1 MYPQRRATLMDEVKE
16 NTRSA
21 PRVAIYARMS
31 TDKQSPQSPDDQI
44 RECRRFATSKGW
56 VISESLIVTEAG
68 VSAGSRHNR
77 PGLTRLLE
85 SEIGRWDVLLCFDS
99 SRLARNGEVMGW
111 IRNQLSLWGKD
122 AYEAVSGL
130 SIQNL
135 GSRVMDVVNEN
146 YLEKLRHDTRRGL
159 RGQVER
165 GYSGG
170 GKPFGFRTVPDGSG
184 GVDARGEAV
193 PAGYLWEID
202 SDQALVVHRIF
213 EEYISGAGFTQIAQ
227 RLNEQG
233 VESPRPR
240 ASDGRGWC
248 PSAVRTIITNP
259 KYKGCFIWNQSEW
272 RKDHSTG
279 RRKRFERPRE
289 EWVIQDRPDL
299 QIVTPEVWEQANRT
313 RRSRSGS
320 LPRKRDGTLAGGSI
334 GSGRRPTHLLSGLLR
349 CGECGGPV
357 HIVGGG
363 KYGCGWRHKRG
374 PTICSAERCIKPD
387 DLEARVL
394 GTIQT
399 QILVPEIIEE
409 VACRS
414 LDLAK
419 SRFDHA
425 QQSFSADRRRLDE
438 IALEERNLSCEIAKL
453 GSSDE
458 FYAVLDELHEEKDA
472 IQS

>member
-1 MYPQRRATLMDEVKE
+1 MAAFGRGWPQRPATR
-16 NTRSA
+16 TSTPA
-21 PRVAIYARMS
+21 AR
-31 TDKQSPQSPDDQI
+31 P
-44 RECRRFATSKGW
+44 F
-56 VISESLIVTEAG
+56 
-68 VSAGSRHNR
+68 R
-77 PGLTRLLE
+77 PGTY
-85 SEIGRWDVLLCFDS
+85 GRS
-99 SRLARNGEVMGW
+99 TA
-111 IRNQLSLWGKD
+111 IR
-122 AYEAVSGL
+122 
-130 SIQNL
+130 
-135 GSRVMDVVNEN
+135 
-146 YLEKLRHDTRRGL
+146 
-159 RGQVER
+159 
-165 GYSGG
+165 
-170 GKPFGFRTVPDGSG
+170 
-184 GVDARGEAV
+184 
-193 PAGYLWEID
+193 
-202 SDQALVVHRIF
+202 LVVHRIF

-233 VESPRPR
+233 VQSPRPR
-240 ASDGRGWC
+240 ASGGRGWC

-279 RRKRFERPRE
+279 KRKRFERPRE
-289 EWVIQDRPDL
+289 EWVIKDRPDL

-313 RRSRSGS
+313 QRSRSGN

-363 KYGCGWRHKRG
+363 KYACGWRHKRG

-399 QILVPEIIEE
+399 QILVPEIVEE

-438 IALEERNLSCEIAKL
+438 IALEERNLSREIAKL

-458 FYAVLDELHEEKDA
+458 FYAVLDELHEEKGA
-472 IQS
+472 IQSRVESSQPRWSPANLEEPIRAAISRFESLLRSSPEKAHQALQGLLRGNRIDIHHSPDSRDYHIEGVAELTLEAHTAGRPETTGRMLFSSRKW